1 MTELDLTGKESAEYR
16 ERKKALEEMKKAKA
30 KAEDDGHAVHH
41 HTQKKKILNET
52 ERDLQRSDR
61 DALIAKVKVFAEC
74 MAKLV
79 MECRTSQQY
88 VDRDGIPTHR
98 RVAKTSLRKV

>member
-30 KAEDDGHAVHH
+30 KAEDDGHAHH
-41 HTQKKKILNET
+41 RTQKKKNEAN
-52 ERDLQRSDR
+52 RKLQRDDR
-61 DALIAKVKVFAEC
+61 NTLIAKVKVFAEC

>member
-30 KAEDDGHAVHH
+30 KAEDDGHAHH
-41 HTQKKKILNET
+41 RTQKKKTLNEAN
-52 ERDLQRSDR
+52 RKLQRNDR
-61 DALIAKVKVFAEC
+61 NALVAKVKVFAEC

-88 VDRDGIPTHR
+88 VDRDGIPSHR